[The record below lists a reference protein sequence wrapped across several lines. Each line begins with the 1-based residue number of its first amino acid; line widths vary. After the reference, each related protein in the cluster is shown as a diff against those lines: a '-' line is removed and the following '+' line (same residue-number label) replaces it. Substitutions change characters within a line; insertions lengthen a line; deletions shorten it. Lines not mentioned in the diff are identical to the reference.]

1 MSAPSKRFSANR
13 LTRFVVP
20 IALVLLSVGLLVVLV
35 AVIMV
40 ASGLAPI
47 G

>member
-13 LTRFVVP
+13 LTRYFVP
-20 IALVLLSVGLLVVLV
+20 LALVVLSVGLFVVLV

-40 ASGLAPI
+40 ASGLVPV

>member
-13 LTRFVVP
+13 LTRYAVP
-20 IALVLLSVGLLVVLV
+20 IALVLLSVGLLVVLI

-40 ASGLAPI
+40 ASGLVPI
-47 G
+47 A